1 MSYEIVKSIK
11 IIPEKMEIRI
21 NSAPN
26 NVRPLKYYS
35 NKQIATT
42 EEKFRENIL
51 YLLKD
56 IDGGELALSNN
67 KENSKV
73 LFVYNLCNKQLH
85 EDYKGESISFYNL
98 NEKDYKKYLTDWL
111 KIDCNYDFFSNDYR
125 EKQERFERKCIELYG
140 EDYYKNEEYN
150 KKTDELWKKSF
161 KIYDKYIDLFIEK
174 IKTLKDNN
182 FELITQAD
190 YNEIFNQEYY
200 YKDCLEK
207 KE

>member
-11 IIPEKMEIRI
+11 IIPEKIEIRI

-67 KENSKV
+67 KENSKE
-73 LFVYNLCNKQLH
+73 NK
-85 EDYKGESISFYNL
+85 DYFKINPKQQDNNNGILIIDIQDNGKIKYGFAVGYEGETKDDAFNIISARKYGVAYQDCA
-98 NEKDYKKYLTDWL
+98 NEKDMFVAEQQVK
-111 KIDCNYDFFSNDYR
+111 
-125 EKQERFERKCIELYG
+125 
-140 EDYYKNEEYN
+140 
-150 KKTDELWKKSF
+150 
-161 KIYDKYIDLFIEK
+161 FI
-174 IKTLKDNN
+174 DNN
-182 FELITQAD
+182 FELLTQAD